1 MPAII
6 YQMKANPE
14 NHGKLFQGIKT
25 ITGNI
30 NLNDYEKVAVLL
42 DDEING
48 DSINSKLENI
58 FAYGNSEDYH
68 KANSQSRSISV
79 SDIIKLDGKYYYVD
93 SFGFEDVTD
102 RIEKNKPVEGNYDIN
117 DLADEIEKQ
126 TGVQMNILEVYQDF
140 GAGIKH
146 MNICPEGDNVQ
157 LLSPAITNALAN
169 GGISKE
175 TFDEEVKKAVEYVNK
190 HNTKK
195 QESLDEDVKLINPE
209 DKEYYDRLFKVYIPN
224 GTNVGGVVYKV
235 YANYEQQALEIAVAY
250 AEKEAPGI
258 LFDIMDIDEDETQDY
273 LYIDGT
279 MEGAEE
285 PHYINVMANVQ
296 DITNLKECK
305 LLESFEEESEEAKD
319 SLKDQLVMLG
329 MTEDQAD
336 STITAIMNIIQDKL
350 NPITE
355 SLEDYQDKLS
365 ISYMAKIFTQMRK
378 NGWDGKVETAE
389 KYFDDIMKQL
399 DPNFKEKEEP
409 VRESKVEN
417 IKLQEEDNH
426 TVQGDEAPLEDNE
439 ELDDNKTIVDY
450 IEDRIGQVIS
460 VGEFNTIMQSIFGK
474 FNEIFLQT
482 SEIYNMDPS
491 EPQEV
496 TIWDDE
502 DAYVITYNIV
512 DEMEP
517 TIEITDVNIL

>member
-58 FAYGNSEDYH
+58 FTYGNSEDYH

-235 YANYEQQALEIAVAY
+235 YANHEQQALEIAV
-250 AEKEAPGI
+250 
-258 LFDIMDIDEDETQDY
+258 
-273 LYIDGT
+273 
-279 MEGAEE
+279 
-285 PHYINVMANVQ
+285 V
-296 DITNLKECK
+296 
-305 LLESFEEESEEAKD
+305 
-319 SLKDQLVMLG
+319 
-329 MTEDQAD
+329 
-336 STITAIMNIIQDKL
+336 
-350 NPITE
+350 
-355 SLEDYQDKLS
+355 
-365 ISYMAKIFTQMRK
+365 
-378 NGWDGKVETAE
+378 
-389 KYFDDIMKQL
+389 
-399 DPNFKEKEEP
+399 
-409 VRESKVEN
+409 
-417 IKLQEEDNH
+417 
-426 TVQGDEAPLEDNE
+426 
-439 ELDDNKTIVDY
+439 
-450 IEDRIGQVIS
+450 
-460 VGEFNTIMQSIFGK
+460 
-474 FNEIFLQT
+474 
-482 SEIYNMDPS
+482 
-491 EPQEV
+491 
-496 TIWDDE
+496 
-502 DAYVITYNIV
+502 
-512 DEMEP
+512 
-517 TIEITDVNIL
+517 

>member
-1 MPAII
+1 M
-6 YQMKANPE
+6 
-14 NHGKLFQGIKT
+14 
-25 ITGNI
+25 
-30 NLNDYEKVAVLL
+30 
-42 DDEING
+42 
-48 DSINSKLENI
+48 
-58 FAYGNSEDYH
+58 
-68 KANSQSRSISV
+68 
-79 SDIIKLDGKYYYVD
+79 
-93 SFGFEDVTD
+93 
-102 RIEKNKPVEGNYDIN
+102 
-117 DLADEIEKQ
+117 
-126 TGVQMNILEVYQDF
+126 
-140 GAGIKH
+140 
-146 MNICPEGDNVQ
+146 
-157 LLSPAITNALAN
+157 
-169 GGISKE
+169 
-175 TFDEEVKKAVEYVNK
+175 
-190 HNTKK
+190 
-195 QESLDEDVKLINPE
+195 DEDVKLINPE

-235 YANYEQQALEIAVAY
+235 YANHEQQALEIAVVY

-258 LFDIMDIDEDETQDY
+258 LFDIMDIDEDEAQDY

-285 PHYINVMANVQ
+285 PHYINIMTNVQ

-305 LLESFEEESEEAKD
+305 LLESFEEDSEEAKNG
-319 SLKDQLVMLG
+319 LKDQLVMLG

>member
-1 MPAII
+1 
-6 YQMKANPE
+6 
-14 NHGKLFQGIKT
+14 
-25 ITGNI
+25 
-30 NLNDYEKVAVLL
+30 
-42 DDEING
+42 
-48 DSINSKLENI
+48 
-58 FAYGNSEDYH
+58 
-68 KANSQSRSISV
+68 
-79 SDIIKLDGKYYYVD
+79 
-93 SFGFEDVTD
+93 
-102 RIEKNKPVEGNYDIN
+102 
-117 DLADEIEKQ
+117 
-126 TGVQMNILEVYQDF
+126 
-140 GAGIKH
+140 
-146 MNICPEGDNVQ
+146 
-157 LLSPAITNALAN
+157 
-169 GGISKE
+169 
-175 TFDEEVKKAVEYVNK
+175 
-190 HNTKK
+190 
-195 QESLDEDVKLINPE
+195 
-209 DKEYYDRLFKVYIPN
+209 
-224 GTNVGGVVYKV
+224 
-235 YANYEQQALEIAVAY
+235 
-250 AEKEAPGI
+250 
-258 LFDIMDIDEDETQDY
+258 
-273 LYIDGT
+273 

-285 PHYINVMANVQ
+285 PHYINIMTNVQ

-319 SLKDQLVMLG
+319 GLKYQLIMLG

-355 SLEDYQDKLS
+355 SLKDYQDKLS
-365 ISYMAKIFTQMRK
+365 VSYMAKIFTQMRK

-409 VRESKVEN
+409 VRESKMEN

-426 TVQGDEAPLEDNE
+426 TVQGDEAPLDDND

-482 SEIYNMDPS
+482 NEIYNMDPS